1 MRRSLLCVALG
12 VIALVG
18 CSGGGEEP
26 GGGILIDTGIV
37 SDGSPDSVATDSS
50 PDTGTDFDGGD
61 TGSGDT
67 DGGDTG
73 SGDAGDVGLPEVG
86 KSGLAAVSGG
96 AVMTSANYK
105 LISTTGQAPGGNSV
119 MGSAGYKLRGG
130 VVGATQP

>member
-12 VIALVG
+12 VIAIVG

-26 GGGILIDTGIV
+26 GDGIPT
-37 SDGSPDSVATDSS
+37 
-50 PDTGTDFDGGD
+50 DTGTDFDGGD